1 MSGEMGEQAAWA
13 PIMWNESLPMNLPC
27 LLPALLLLMGHGGVH
42 QPWLPPA
49 APCRLF
55 LVAGIGLRC
64 GSKPVFRGRGILF
77 ISASLTLSTGLD
89 SPIAPQE
96 VGAK

>member
-1 MSGEMGEQAAWA
+1 MGEQAARA
-13 PIMWNESLPMNLPC
+13 LIMRNESLPMNLPR
-27 LLPALLLLMGHGGVH
+27 LLPVAPPYGAWGCPSALASSSCALQVVL
-42 QPWLPPA
+42 A
-49 APCRLF
+49 
-55 LVAGIGLRC
+55 AGIRLRC